1 MVSDLFA
8 WQPVGVAARADG
20 PRLGRLSTP
29 HGTVETP
36 AFIPVGTKATVK
48 GVLPHTLRRIG
59 VQMVLANTYHLAI
72 RPGAD
77 VVRALGGLHA
87 MMAWDGPILTDSG
100 GFQVFSLAALRK
112 VTDDGVTFRN
122 PMAWDGPILTDSG
135 GFQVFSLAALRKV
148 TDDGVTFRNHID
160 GAEMVLTPESAVAM
174 QNGLGADILMAL
186 DICPP
191 YPSPRDEVAE
201 AVRLTLAW
209 AGRCRAAHTR
219 DDQALWAIVQGGVE
233 RDLRRRCAE
242 RLVAMDFPGYAIG
255 GVSVGEGHEHLRD
268 VVGWTAPLLPA
279 DRPRYLMGVGECRDI
294 VAAIA
299 QGVDLF
305 DCVLP
310 TRNGRNASA
319 YTADGLIRLRNERF
333 RTDCRPIEEDCDC
346 PTCRSWSR
354 GALRH
359 LFAAGEM
366 LGPVLVSIHNLRFYA
381 RLFGRLRAWIGAGRF
396 EAETQALLDRYY
408 RNH

>member
-48 GVLPHTLRRIG
+48 GVLPQTLRRIG

-122 PMAWDGPILTDSG
+122 
-135 GFQVFSLAALRKV
+135 
-148 TDDGVTFRNHID
+148 HID

-174 QNGLGADILMAL
+174 QNGLGADIIMAL

-191 YPSPRDEVAE
+191 YPCPRDEVAE

-233 RDLRRRCAE
+233 RDLRRQCAE

-279 DRPRYLMGVGECRDI
+279 DRPRYLMGVGEWRDI
-294 VAAIA
+294 VAAVA

-333 RTDCRPIEEDCDC
+333 RTDSRPIEEDCDC

-396 EAETQALLDRYY
+396 EAQAQALLDRYY